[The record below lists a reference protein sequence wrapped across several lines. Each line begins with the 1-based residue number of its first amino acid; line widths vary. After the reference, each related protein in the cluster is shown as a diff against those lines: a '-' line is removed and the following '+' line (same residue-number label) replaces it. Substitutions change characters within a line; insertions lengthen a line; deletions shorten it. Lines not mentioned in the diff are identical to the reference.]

1 METSKTRSAIIGKL
15 QKQFNTTGLDFL
27 QNAKVV
33 INHIKTTPT
42 TKGTLPAHSSI
53 KTILANIKATLRD
66 AKLPTPDLYTS
77 EFNKYAQEQ
86 QVMTE
91 AQTKTEVQCKNWK
104 DWNSVASLKS
114 KFDLNSRDYLIYA
127 LYTMN
132 PPTRL
137 DYTPMKWVGGNRL
150 DKTINY
156 IITHRDGTHTFVI
169 NQYKTAKTYGQIKF
183 KATPELDE
191 VLNNWRG
198 MHQSDEFLLMS
209 DREAI
214 SPNALGQAI
223 TRIFGCSLNILRHA
237 YISHVR
243 DGELSYNEKKELASK
258 MGHSP
263 EMQELY
269 RKI

>member
-1 METSKTRSAIIGKL
+1 METAKTRNAIIGKL

-33 INHIKTTPT
+33 INHIKTTRT

-66 AKLPTPDLYTS
+66 AKLPTPEAYNI

-91 AQTKTEVQCKNWK
+91 SQTKTEVQCKNWK
-104 DWNSVASLKS
+104 NWSEVVSLK
-114 KFDLNSRDYLIYA
+114 KAFDISSRDYLIYC

-137 DYTPMKWVGGNRL
+137 DYTPMKWVGGNRA
-150 DKTINY
+150 DTSINY

-183 KATPELDE
+183 KATAELDT

-209 DREAI
+209 DGKAI
-214 SPNALGQAI
+214 SPNALSQAI

-237 YISHVR
+237 YITYMR
-243 DGELSYNEKKELASK
+243 EGELKFNDKKQIASI

-269 RKI
+269 RKF

>member
-1 METSKTRSAIIGKL
+1 METAKTRNAIISKL
-15 QKQFNTTGLDFL
+15 QKQFGTTKLDFL
-27 QNAKVV
+27 QNANLV
-33 INHIKTTPT
+33 IHHIKTTPT

-66 AKLPTPDLYTS
+66 AKLPTPEAYNT

-104 DWNSVASLKS
+104 NWSEVVSLK
-114 KFDLNSRDYLIYA
+114 KEFDISSRDYLIYA

-132 PPTRL
+132 APTRL
-137 DYTPMKWVGGNRL
+137 DYTPMKWVGGNRA
-150 DKTINY
+150 DTSINY

-209 DREAI
+209 DGEAI
-214 SPNALGQAI
+214 SSNALGQAI

-243 DGELSYNEKKELASK
+243 EGELSYNEKKDLASK
-258 MGHSP
+258 MGHNP
-263 EMQELY
+263 TMQELY